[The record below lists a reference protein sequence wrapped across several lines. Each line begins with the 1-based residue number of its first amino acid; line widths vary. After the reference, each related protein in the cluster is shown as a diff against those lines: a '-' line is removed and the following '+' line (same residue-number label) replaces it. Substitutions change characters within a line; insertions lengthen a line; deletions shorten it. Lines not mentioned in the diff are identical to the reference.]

1 MRPVTFRFSSPTAR
15 LLASGALML
24 ASGCGTH
31 TTSDDPPSPRA
42 SVSPPAAEAPRPAP
56 GADLDGPLPLPDPS
70 AVAPRGTAAA
80 IDMMTDRAI
89 VKVSV
94 PSPPAGA
101 AVEFTFA
108 DDRRAWVT
116 QIPDSVQLPAVA
128 FAHDQIYI
136 SGGFESVS
144 FYSLD
149 AKTGKVNWATTNLED
164 NGPTAAVV
172 EDDDVLFNTESC
184 TLFSLDAKTGKRNWL
199 RYLGDPTL
207 SQIAVAEGLVYA
219 SHPGPNG
226 SGEQYLSAYRV
237 KTGAPVW
244 TREVGTELL
253 ATPVVS
259 GDSVYVSTVEGYTFR
274 FDRKSGKQRWKRAL
288 HATTAPWIAGDELFV
303 GRRVRGKEQQIVVSI
318 ETGKVIRE
326 HATSTGAYTHDVPSN
341 INDWKTVWA
350 FEGSRPV
357 VDRGIRYVAMGNEVH
372 ASDTTSGDALW
383 TRRYPASADKRSL
396 GSVALAGSA
405 LVVSSRDGKVFGF
418 DVDTGFT
425 LWSYDLG
432 RHIAAEPIIAK
443 GWLYATTVG
452 GLVIALEVADPSLDG
467 WHMFGGNAQKNGPTL
482 PPAAPPPLEGPRA
495 ASTTTATPVP
505 AAAAAQ
511 RTIEEAN
518 AALAREAERAK
529 QAAAEH
535 AREDARVKAE
545 RAERLRG
552 YVIPDACKN
561 TPLC

>member
-1 MRPVTFRFSSPTAR
+1 MSHRCSR
-15 LLASGALML
+15 LAVLLFAV
-24 ASGCGTH
+24 GCG
-31 TTSDDPPSPRA
+31 SSGPDDSPAPSVVQRIPD
-42 SVSPPAAEAPRPAP
+42 APRPAP
-56 GADLDGPLPLPDPS
+56 GADLDGPIPLPDPS
-70 AVAPRGTAAA
+70 AVAPRGTAMSV
-80 IDMMTDRAI
+80 DMMTDRAI

-94 PSPPAGA
+94 PAPPSGA
-101 AVEFTFA
+101 AVQFTFA

-128 FAHDQIYI
+128 FARDQVYV

-184 TLFSLDAKTGKRNWL
+184 TLFSLDAKTGKRNWH
-199 RYLGDPTL
+199 RFLGDPTL
-207 SQIAVAEGLVYA
+207 SQIAVADGLVYA
-219 SHPGPNG
+219 SHPGQYGP
-226 SGEQYLSAYRV
+226 GEQFLSAYRV
-237 KTGAPVW
+237 KNGEPTWSRDIGS
-244 TREVGTELL
+244 ELL
-253 ATPVVS
+253 ATPVIS
-259 GDSVYVSTVEGYTFR
+259 GDSVYVSTVGGYTFR

-303 GRRVRGKEQQIVVSI
+303 GRRVRGKEQQIVVAT
-318 ETGKVIRE
+318 ETGKVLRE
-326 HATSTGAYTHDVPSN
+326 HATASGSYVGDVPDDIDN
-341 INDWKTVWA
+341 WKTVWA

-372 ASDTTSGDALW
+372 ASDATSGEALW
-383 TRRYPASADKRSL
+383 TRRYPGSADKRSL

-425 LWSYDLG
+425 LWSYDVG
-432 RHIAAEPIIAK
+432 HRITAEPIIAK
-443 GWLYATTVG
+443 GWLYATTTD

-482 PPAAPPPLEGPRA
+482 TPATPPPLEGPHA
-495 ASTTTATPVP
+495 TATLLTSGL
-505 AAAAAQ
+505 Q
-511 RTIEEAN
+511 
-518 AALAREAERAK
+518 AR
-529 QAAAEH
+529 
-535 AREDARVKAE
+535 
-545 RAERLRG
+545 
-552 YVIPDACKN
+552 
-561 TPLC
+561 

>member
-1 MRPVTFRFSSPTAR
+1 MSPVTFRLSS
-15 LLASGALML
+15 LAALVLSG
-24 ASGCGTH
+24 GCGTQ
-31 TTSDDPPSPRA
+31 TASDDPPAPPA
-42 SVSPPAAEAPRPAP
+42 STSPPTAEAPRPGP
-56 GADLDGPLPLPDPS
+56 GADLDGPIPLPDPS
-70 AVAPRGTAAA
+70 SVAPRGTAAA

-89 VKVSV
+89 AKVTV

-116 QIPDSVQLPAVA
+116 QIPDSVQLPSVA

-207 SQIAVAEGLVYA
+207 AQIAVSEGLVYA
-219 SHPGPNG
+219 SHPGLSG
-226 SGEQYLSAYRV
+226 YGEQYLSAYRV
-237 KTGAPVW
+237 KTGVPVW

-253 ATPVVS
+253 ATPVVA
-259 GDSVYVSTVEGYTFR
+259 GDAVYVSTVEGYTFR

-326 HATSTGAYTHDVPSN
+326 HAMSTGAYAHDVPSN
-341 INDWKTVWA
+341 IDNWKTVWA

-372 ASDTTSGDALW
+372 ASDTGSGDLLW
-383 TRRYPASADKRSL
+383 TRRYPGSADKRSL

-405 LVVSSRDGKVFGF
+405 VVVSSRDGKVFGF

-432 RHIAAEPIIAK
+432 RHVAAEPIIAK
-443 GWLYATTVG
+443 GWLYATTVD

-482 PPAAPPPLEGPRA
+482 PRVAPPPLEGPQA
-495 ASTTTATPVP
+495 AIVTPVP

-511 RTIEEAN
+511 RTIDEAT
-518 AALAREAERAK
+518 AALVREAELAK
-529 QAAAEH
+529 QAAAQR
-535 AREDARVKAE
+535 AREEARLKAE
-545 RAERLRG
+545 RAERQRG
-552 YVIPDACKN
+552 YVIPEACKN
-561 TPLC
+561 NPLC